1 MAQLVK
7 KATIKQ
13 AHNDAI
19 AAYRAWLDQHPNATP
34 EEKARE
40 FDIMVDT
47 AELDLMLNDDS

>member
-19 AAYRAWLDQHPNATP
+19 AAYRAWLDQHPSATP